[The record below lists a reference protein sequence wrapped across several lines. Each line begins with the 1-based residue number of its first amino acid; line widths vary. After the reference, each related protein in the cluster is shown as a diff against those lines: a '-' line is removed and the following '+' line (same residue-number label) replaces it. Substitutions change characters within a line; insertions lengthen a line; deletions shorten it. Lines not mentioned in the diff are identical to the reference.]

1 MQIRNHSPQYNIHDE
16 AIPPELIESAKAGNP
31 VYQHALAERY
41 HKRGGDEDKQKFHKW
56 MLRAAKQNH
65 LQAMAR
71 MGDAYT
77 HGLGTER
84 DYKRAAAYYLKA
96 ANRGHIAT
104 QYFVGKLYM
113 EGKGVVQDATK
124 AAKWLSLATDLVRK
138 EGTPKALQT
147 RPVSAQRLNPY
158 FIPLPLLNR
167 HRPTPELSR
176 DGGGRAWQTTC
187 VQRSSC

>member
-1 MQIRNHSPQYNIHDE
+1 
-16 AIPPELIESAKAGNP
+16 
-31 VYQHALAERY
+31 
-41 HKRGGDEDKQKFHKW
+41 

-84 DYKRAAAYYLKA
+84 DHKRAAAYYLKA

-104 QYFVGKLYM
+104 QYFVGKAYM

-124 AAKWLSLATDLVRK
+124 AAKWLSLATDLVRQD
-138 EGTPKALQT
+138 GTPKALET
-147 RPVSAQRLNPY
+147 RPVSAQRPHPQFNL
-158 FIPLPLLNR
+158 FFKVNR
-167 HRPTPELSR
+167 PRPNPELSR
-176 DGGGRAWQTTC
+176 DGGGRA
-187 VQRSSC
+187 